1 MAEEDKNVIF
11 QPKISITKKD
21 LETIPL
27 LAQLRETIDQWEEAL
42 PRTSGKEAYVI
53 KKALIDMRKDQYIIK
68 QAV

>member
-27 LAQLRETIDQWEEAL
+27 LAQLRESINQWEEAL
-42 PRTSGKEAYVI
+42 PHTSGKEAYVI

-68 QAV
+68 QAI